1 VQANDAI
8 SFWGTFASSDTEEA
22 YRVWQLRDDTRRIR
36 FTIGVTI
43 PTLLVFLVTDYH
55 FFGATAQFYW
65 LVCARLFFTV
75 ASLLVMLR
83 LDGDFDPLQLN
94 RLVLGWDI
102 MAAILVVYIAS
113 TRPANFTQHAVINV
127 LTILLTYVL
136 IPLPV
141 LLQIIPAG
149 IVSLG
154 LIFLGIFIQPWPD
167 EPVVLNVL
175 MSILIANF
183 IGAETSRELN
193 RWKRRQFLALAR
205 ETDLRK
211 SLEHA
216 LAEIKTLRGIL
227 PICTH
232 CKRVWND
239 DGFWEQVEVYVR
251 DHTHV
256 QFSHGLCPTCA
267 RQHYPEIDWDKK
279 GL

>member
-1 VQANDAI
+1 VQSNDAI
-8 SFWGTFASSDTEEA
+8 RFWGTFADTDTEEA
-22 YRVWQLRDDTRRIR
+22 YRNWQQGDDTRRIR

-43 PTLLVFLVTDYH
+43 PTLLVFIITDHH
-55 FFGATAQFYW
+55 FFGTTAPYYW
-65 LVCARLFFTV
+65 LLGVRLIFAV

-83 LDGDFDPLQLN
+83 LHGDLELPQFTH
-94 RLVLGWDI
+94 LVLGWDI
-102 MAAILVVYIAS
+102 MTALLVVYIAS

-127 LTILLTYVL
+127 LCILLTYVL

-141 LLQIIPAG
+141 LLQVIPAG
-149 IVSLG
+149 LLSLG
-154 LIFLGIFIQPWPD
+154 LVFLGIFINPWPD
-167 EPVVLNVL
+167 EPVALNVL
-175 MSILIANF
+175 MSILIANAL
-183 IGAETSRELN
+183 GAETSRQLN
-193 RWKRRQFLALAR
+193 RWKRRQYLALAR

-211 SLEHA
+211 NLEHA

-239 DGFWEQVEVYVR
+239 DGFWQQVEVYVR

-256 QFSHGLCPTCA
+256 EFSHGLCPTCA
-267 RQHYPEIDWDKK
+267 RQHYPEIDWEKK